1 MMRRFSPLFLTLLSF
16 PFIPALAHSQG
27 TRLWSQSRFDELE
40 KGKPNGVAITSDGHL
55 VAGPESR
62 MVLTTPSTYV
72 WSVAADREGNAYLAT
87 GTPATVLRVTPDGKS
102 WLVGNREP
110 FGQSESA
117 VMKEEAAIELHREGL
132 LFSYRR

>member
-1 MMRRFSPLFLTLLSF
+1 MMRRFSPLFLTVLSLSLT
-16 PFIPALAHSQG
+16 PALAHSQG

-40 KGKPNGVAITSDGHL
+40 KGKPDGVAITSDGHL

-62 MVLTTPSTYV
+62 LVFTTPSSYV

-102 WLVGNREP
+102 T
-110 FGQSESA
+110 
-117 VMKEEAAIELHREGL
+117 K
-132 LFSYRR
+132 LFSKES